1 MRLTR
6 HTALVAIA
14 TLALLYFFF
23 RQADLGGVW
32 RALLAAHPGLIALA
46 VVVTAQTYVIRT
58 WRWQILLAPIE
69 RLPFPPVLRATIVGF
84 TTSFLLPARAGELI
98 RPWMLS
104 RETGVSASAAFATVI
119 VERLFDLVAVLAL
132 FCVWRLLPTPA
143 GAAEIDGVT
152 PAAILAAVF
161 GVGAL
166 ALTFLLAGRS
176 ERVGALATGLS
187 RVLPA
192 RAATAIV
199 AFVQKFARG
208 LAIMRR
214 PGPIVAALALSLL
227 LWASIGL
234 TTWLT
239 SLAFDITFPFTASF
253 LLSLFLV
260 VGVAVPT
267 PGGVGGFHAAYSFAV
282 TRLFDATS
290 EQAVACAIILHA
302 VSFVPVTLVG
312 LVIMAR
318 AGLSIQRA
326 REESAHLRAEG
337 RGQRAEGNIGKR
349 EEVEGGGL

>member
-6 HTALVAIA
+6 HSALVALA

-32 RALLAAHPGLIALA
+32 RALLAAQPGLLALA
-46 VVVTAQTYVIRT
+46 VAVTAQTYVIRT

-69 RLPFPPVLRATIVGF
+69 PLPFVPVFRATVVGF
-84 TTSFLLPARAGELI
+84 TTTFLLPARAGELI

-104 RETGVSASAAFATVI
+104 RETRVSASAAFATVI

-132 FCVWRLLPTPA
+132 FAIWRALPVPA
-143 GAAEIDGVT
+143 GAHEIDGVT
-152 PAAILAAVF
+152 PAAILAAALAA
-161 GVGAL
+161 GAL

-176 ERVGALATGLS
+176 ERMDPLASQLA

-199 AFVQKFARG
+199 GFMQKFARG

-214 PGPIVAALALSLL
+214 PGPIVAALVLSLM

-234 TTWLT
+234 MTWLT
-239 SLAFDITFPFTASF
+239 SRAFDITFPYAASF

-282 TRLFDATS
+282 TRLFDATN
-290 EQAVACAIILHA
+290 EQAVACAIVLHA
-302 VSFVPVTLVG
+302 VSFVPVTIVG

-326 REESAHLRAEG
+326 REESAQLKEEGMGQKAEG
-337 RGQRAEGNIGKR
+337 QAGRRERGER
-349 EEVEGGGL
+349 

>member
-6 HTALVAIA
+6 HSALVALA
-14 TLALLYFFF
+14 TLVLLYFFF

-32 RALLAAHPGLIALA
+32 RALLGAHPGLLALA
-46 VVVTAQTYVIRT
+46 VAVTAQTYIVRT
-58 WRWQILLAPIE
+58 WRWQILLAPITP
-69 RLPFPPVLRATIVGF
+69 LPFTPVFRATVVGF

-119 VERLFDLVAVLAL
+119 VERLFDLVAVLVL
-132 FCVWRLLPTPA
+132 FVIWRVLPVPA
-143 GAAEIDGVT
+143 GTHEIEGVT
-152 PAAILAAVF
+152 PAAVLAGVMAVA
-161 GVGAL
+161 AL
-166 ALTFLLAGRS
+166 AVTFLLAGHS
-176 ERVGALATGLS
+176 ERMEPLATRLA
-187 RVLPA
+187 RVLPV

-199 AFVQKFARG
+199 GFMQQFARG

-214 PGPIVAALALSLL
+214 PGPIVASLGLSLV

-239 SLAFDITFPFTASF
+239 SRAFDITFPYAASF

-282 TRLFDATS
+282 TRLFDATG
-290 EQAVACAIILHA
+290 EQAVACAIVLHA

-312 LVIMAR
+312 IVIMAR
-318 AGLSIQRA
+318 AGLSIQRD
-326 REESAHLRAEG
+326 REESAQIRAEG
-337 RGQRAEGNIGKR
+337 KGQRAKADIRER
-349 EEVEGGGL
+349 EEGQG